1 MDNKKRLVFA
11 ADHAGYMLKNYL
23 LSVFKNQGYE
33 TVDVGTNSAE
43 SCDYP
48 LFAEKACDLVT
59 AGEADLAILCCG
71 TGIGMSIAANKVK
84 GIRAACCSDI
94 FSAKFTRL
102 HNDANV
108 LCLGARVVG
117 EGLAEEL
124 ATVFVETGYEGI
136 DGGKHARRVGL
147 ITEIE
152 NKN

>member
-1 MDNKKRLVFA
+1 MEKKKLVLA
-11 ADHAGYMLKNYL
+11 SDHAGFHLKNAL
-23 LSVFKNQGYE
+23 VKMFIDAGY
-33 TVDVGTNSAE
+33 DVIDAGTYSDA

-48 LFAEKACDLVT
+48 VYAEKLCATLLDGQAEL
-59 AGEADLAILCCG
+59 GILCCG
-71 TGIGMSIAANKVK
+71 TGIGMSMAANKIK

-117 EGLAEEL
+117 EGLAWEL
-124 ATVFVETGYEGI
+124 AETFVNTVFE
-136 DGGKHARRVGL
+136 GGKHARRVGL

-152 NKN
+152 NKQK